1 MFFPGVFVPLF
12 QSLCCRVGY
21 DNRFRF
27 AIILI
32 LSHIFFILFSA
43 TFAGSNTISLI
54 TLLIAN
60 CAILFSTKRR
70 LADSQL
76 NKNWLLP
83 PSLSFLLIGLIIIFT
98 ANQTFYWLTLLS
110 LSVASVLLTYPST
123 QKKRYIYGYNGPVD
137 LSEQYKS
144 NHNRRIE
151 PTLVGGQQT
160 NFEASNHNQNEYQSP
175 PSDELVDEKAQQ
187 KDLGELIREQLL
199 GRKNA
204 MLTVGGIVTVIVLA
218 MIMTT
223 IISQAP
229 AEPVTNKK
237 DNNVAE
243 IEDAT
248 LANSLTLPD
257 DFTLMTT
264 SYDGLVINWQA
275 DETTTTTL
283 WNIRQAQ
290 GDKSCQAIKFND
302 GDTQRTTKVTVANT
316 DDYFAEFS
324 PLDTQKIINNIAARG
339 SFTLCGYSFSL
350 KGSQAVLGKH
360 PFYAQQLSL

>member
-1 MFFPGVFVPLF
+1 MFFPGVFVPLL
-12 QSLCCRVGY
+12 QSLFCRVGY

-27 AIILI
+27 AIILV

-43 TFAGSNTISLI
+43 TFAGSKTISLI
-54 TLLIAN
+54 TLLIATN
-60 CAILFSTKRR
+60 AILFSTKRR

-83 PSLSFLLIGLIIIFT
+83 PSLSFLLIGLVIIFT
-98 ANQTFYWLTLLS
+98 ANQTLYWLTLLS
-110 LSVASVLLTYPST
+110 LSVAAVLLTYPST
-123 QKKRYIYGYNGPVD
+123 QKKQYIYGYNGPVD

-160 NFEASNHNQNEYQSP
+160 NFEVTNNHQNDYLS
-175 PSDELVDEKAQQ
+175 SSRDEFVNKEAQQ

-204 MLTVGGIVTVIVLA
+204 MLTVGAIFTIIVLA

-223 IISQAP
+223 IISRPQN
-229 AEPVTNKK
+229 ESSTNEK
-237 DNNVAE
+237 DHNDAV

-264 SYDGLVINWQA
+264 SFDGLVINWQA
-275 DETTTTTL
+275 DETTTATL

-290 GDKSCQAIKFND
+290 GDKSCQAIKFNN
-302 GDTQRTTKVTVANT
+302 GESQRTTKVTVENT

-324 PLDTQKIINNIAARG
+324 PLDTKKIINNIAARG